1 MSCGERSSAK
11 GRGQRHALHKTSR
24 KSGLHGQNYD
34 IRDGI
39 KKVPYYSKCY
49 TGRHPTFIMRVLTW
63 FTQTDISDT
72 TE

>member
-1 MSCGERSSAK
+1 MME
-11 GRGQRHALHKTSR
+11 L
-24 KSGLHGQNYD
+24 
-34 IRDGI
+34 

-72 TE
+72 TD

>member
-1 MSCGERSSAK
+1 MVSAMRCTK
-11 GRGQRHALHKTSR
+11 RAEKVVFMVRTTTSVME
-24 KSGLHGQNYD
+24 L
-34 IRDGI
+34 

-49 TGRHPTFIMRVLTW
+49 TGRHPTFIMRVLTC